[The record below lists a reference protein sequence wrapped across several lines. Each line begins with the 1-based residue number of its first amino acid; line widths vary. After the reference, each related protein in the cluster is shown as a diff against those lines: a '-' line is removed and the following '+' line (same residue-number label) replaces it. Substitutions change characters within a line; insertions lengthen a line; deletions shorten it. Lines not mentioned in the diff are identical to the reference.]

1 MKTNIEV
8 SSLTLLPSCPL
19 FHISFFGTMI
29 CSAIP
34 LANLEATCLFSSLLL
49 GSSVLNHV
57 WPFATPWTVAH
68 KAPLSMGFPRQE
80 YWSGLPLPSPGDKHD
95 PGIKLV
101 SPASAGRVLTKT
113 MAYSSHVAD
122 TGSKIDLFA
131 GMVLEQIGNSPPIT
145 GAWFLAST
153 YPFKSNLP
161 SSRQVCSSSSSSL
174 PSMPNLAHKK
184 ASNHRTRHFFPL
196 TIFNTISLGEI
207 TTVKSFK
214 EVPC

>member
-1 MKTNIEV
+1 MKTNIEF

-101 SPASAGRVLTKT
+101 SPASAGRVLTT
-113 MAYSSHVAD
+113 VQETQVSSPLSGDYSTAL
-122 TGSKIDLFA
+122 LF
-131 GMVLEQIGNSPPIT
+131 LLFPPQSPVHCTPQSAFYLSPLQLLRI
-145 GAWFLAST
+145 LI
-153 YPFKSNLP
+153 YISNL
-161 SSRQVCSSSSSSL
+161 L
-174 PSMPNLAHKK
+174 I
-184 ASNHRTRHFFPL
+184 PL
-196 TIFNTISLGEI
+196 LKILQCLSVICG
-207 TTVKSFK
+207 KR
-214 EVPC
+214 

>member
-1 MKTNIEV
+1 
-8 SSLTLLPSCPL
+8 
-19 FHISFFGTMI
+19 
-29 CSAIP
+29 
-34 LANLEATCLFSSLLL
+34 
-49 GSSVLNHV
+49 
-57 WPFATPWTVAH
+57 
-68 KAPLSMGFPRQE
+68 
-80 YWSGLPLPSPGDKHD
+80 
-95 PGIKLV
+95 
-101 SPASAGRVLTKT
+101 
-113 MAYSSHVAD
+113 MAYSSHFAD

-131 GMVLEQIGNSPPIT
+131 GMVLEQIGNSPLIT

-214 EVPC
+214 EVPCQSVPVSVCGPLPSGLFATACYLIVMPQSITEPHTHLKFVDLHQELSNPLERSFIKISFMLSNNI